1 LAPILPQIVNNP
13 KISALLR
20 NFVIE
25 LVLYGGL
32 MLVYFVIVLRWLG
45 EPLVSLFLEN
55 PTLYAPI
62 GLVLI
67 LLQGVALEA
76 VTSFLVARL
85 GLERLE

>member
-1 LAPILPQIVNNP
+1 MH
-13 KISALLR
+13 KIKFPVLIR

-25 LVLYGGL
+25 LVLYGAL
-32 MLVYFVIVLRWLG
+32 MVIYFVIVLRWLG

-62 GLVLI
+62 GLALI